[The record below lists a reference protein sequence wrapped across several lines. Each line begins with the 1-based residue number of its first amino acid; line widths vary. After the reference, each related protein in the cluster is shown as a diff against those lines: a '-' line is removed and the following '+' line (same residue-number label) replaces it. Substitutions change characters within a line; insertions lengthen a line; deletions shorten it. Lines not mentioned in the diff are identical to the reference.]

1 METIKFK
8 TSVNC
13 NNCIRAITPFLNKV
27 NGISSWDVDLND
39 PARTLTVVGESI
51 KPRQIIDALSQA
63 GYRAEQLD

>member
-27 NGISSWDVDLND
+27 NGISLWDVDLND
-39 PARTLTVVGESI
+39 PARILTVVGIAI
-51 KPRQIIDALSQA
+51 KPGQVIDALFQA